1 MKLKFSGTVQN
12 IAVLRV
18 SKKRAKQSFL
28 NYFITINII
37 ILIMHHCGLLISN
50 ALQWVPFKEN
60 QLNKLNSYFVKFR
73 GCK

>member
-12 IAVLRV
+12 IAVLKV
-18 SKKRAKQSFL
+18 PQKVLKKHFYNDIK
-28 NYFITINII
+28 TINII
-37 ILIMHHCGLLISN
+37 ILIMHHCGLLVSN

-60 QLNKLNSYFVKFR
+60 QFNKLNSYFVKFR

>member
-37 ILIMHHCGLLISN
+37 LLIMHHCRPLIVKV
-50 ALQWVPFKEN
+50 LKGVLFE
-60 QLNKLNSYFVKFR
+60 LNKFSILNIHSVKL
-73 GCK
+73 